1 MSVGKQHQKCKSEQ
15 VFGTTERRDDS
26 HTARLQM
33 LFILLRGEITHLG
46 LMFKKER
53 LLIFS
58 CVGIF

>member
-33 LFILLRGEITHLG
+33 LFILLRGEIIHLG
-46 LMFKKER
+46 LMFKK
-53 LLIFS
+53 
-58 CVGIF
+58 